1 MRPLRYRSAPRGRAI
16 PARKLTDEV
25 KDPYR
30 GMFEHALWGMFQTTR
45 DGQYI
50 RANAAL
56 AQIYGY
62 ETPAALMT
70 GLTDIGRQLYAD
82 PTRRDEF
89 VRLMR
94 ENREL
99 AGFES
104 EIYRRDGSIIWISES
119 CREVWDEH
127 GIFVCYEGTVENISA
142 RKQIEAELYAAR
154 EIAEQSNK
162 AKSVFLANMS
172 HELRTPLNA
181 IMGFSELMTQELFGP
196 LGDPHYAEFAGDIF
210 RSGKH
215 LLEIIGDILDL
226 AKVETGQLGL
236 DEQEVEIVGLV
247 RGSER
252 LVSEPARHRDI
263 ALTVTVPDGPV
274 RVQADPTRLRQILLN
289 LLSNAIKFTPEHKSV
304 ALSCGRDGDA
314 LYLRVADT
322 GIGMKPEDLAKVM
335 QPFHQVDNSFSRRY
349 EGTGLGLPLTQ
360 SLVELHGATMTID
373 SVPDVG
379 TTVTVRLPVSRV
391 LDWGPLAG
399 EPKNLATDY
408 TD

>member
-1 MRPLRYRSAPRGRAI
+1 LRYRSAPRGRAI
-16 PARKLTDEV
+16 HARKLADEV

-70 GLTDIGRQLYAD
+70 GLIDIGRQLYVD
-82 PTRRDEF
+82 PARRAEF
-89 VRLMR
+89 VRLMQ

-99 AGFES
+99 SGFES
-104 EIYRRDGSIIWISES
+104 EIYRSDGSIIWISES

-127 GIFVCYEGTVENISA
+127 GIFVCYEGTVENISD

-236 DEQEVEIVGLV
+236 DEREVEVVGLV
-247 RGSER
+247 HGSER
-252 LVSEPARHRDI
+252 LIAESARHRDI
-263 ALTVTVPDGPV
+263 TLEVIVPDGPV
-274 RVQADPTRLRQILLN
+274 RILADSTRLRQILLN
-289 LLSNAIKFTPEHKSV
+289 LLSNAVKFTPEHKSV

-314 LYLRVADT
+314 LFLRVADT
-322 GIGMKPEDLAKVM
+322 GIGMKPEDLVKVM
-335 QPFHQVDNSFSRRY
+335 QPFHQVDNSLSRRY

-360 SLVELHGATMTID
+360 SLVDLHGGTMTIE
-373 SVPDVG
+373 SVPDQG
-379 TTVTVRLPVSRV
+379 TTITVRLPASRV
-391 LDWGPLAG
+391 LDWGPLAPILKQAG
-399 EPKNLATDY
+399 
-408 TD
+408 